1 MVQKWTVLL
10 AMLMYTSAFACKCS
24 HHDIESS
31 FKTADFVFVADIY
44 SAVHEF
50 PGIQP
55 NNPILLSK
63 ARLVKSY
70 KSPFD
75 SSFFRTREITLL
87 SSSLDTCD
95 YPFSELGKHLI
106 FGFFDSDS
114 DFVYSSH
121 CLSTKAFSQIS
132 TSELAILSRLTTEF
146 QNANQDSMEVD
157 KNVVEIVDWGSNR
170 KMNTLLLENKRLI
183 SENKILKYGLIFIT
197 ALGFIP
203 LFYKLRKKQ

>member
-10 AMLMYTSAFACKCS
+10 AMLMYTAAFACKCS

-44 SAVHEF
+44 SAAHEF

-75 SSFFRTREITLL
+75 SSFFR
-87 SSSLDTCD
+87 S
-95 YPFSELGKHLI
+95 
-106 FGFFDSDS
+106 
-114 DFVYSSH
+114 
-121 CLSTKAFSQIS
+121 
-132 TSELAILSRLTTEF
+132 
-146 QNANQDSMEVD
+146 
-157 KNVVEIVDWGSNR
+157 
-170 KMNTLLLENKRLI
+170 
-183 SENKILKYGLIFIT
+183 
-197 ALGFIP
+197 
-203 LFYKLRKKQ
+203 

>member
-1 MVQKWTVLL
+1 MVQKWTVLV
-10 AMLMYTSAFACKCS
+10 AMLMYTAAFACKCS

-44 SAVHEF
+44 SAANEF

-70 KSPFD
+70 KSPLD
-75 SSFFRTREITLL
+75 SSFFQTREVTLL

-121 CLSTKAFSQIS
+121 CLSTKAFSQLS
-132 TSELAILSRLTTEF
+132 TSELATLSRLTTEY
-146 QNANQDSMEVD
+146 QNADQDRMHADE
-157 KNVVEIVDWGSNR
+157 NVVEIVDWSSSR

-197 ALGFIP
+197 ALGFIA
-203 LFYKLRKKQ
+203 LFLLMRKKQ